1 MFMSLYL
8 DQLVL
13 TCTEDELVE
22 LTLEAELQ
30 RRYDLV
36 PNLVATVKAS
46 AAREEKVLARGSR
59 RWEHAAASN

>member
-22 LTLEAELQ
+22 LTLETELRPRVRTDPEPGRHSQ
-30 RRYDLV
+30 SV
-36 PNLVATVKAS
+36 GGA
-46 AAREEKVLARGSR
+46 
-59 RWEHAAASN
+59 